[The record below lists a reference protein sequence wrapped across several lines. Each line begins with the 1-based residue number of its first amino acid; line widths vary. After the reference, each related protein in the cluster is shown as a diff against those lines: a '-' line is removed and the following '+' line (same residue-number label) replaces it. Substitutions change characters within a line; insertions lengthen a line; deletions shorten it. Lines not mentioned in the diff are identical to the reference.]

1 MNLNTSTLF
10 RILDATR
17 NLICTLFETIEN
29 IK

>member
-10 RILDATR
+10 HVLDATR
-17 NLICTLFETIEN
+17 NLICTLFESIDN